1 MCACGSNKKRNNLKI
16 NTGQPSQVTPP
27 KPPVNLVP
35 SSNRRLN
42 KIYR

>member
-1 MCACGSNKKRNNLKI
+1 MCACGNNKKRNTPKI
-16 NTGQPSQVTPP
+16 VPSQQVQQPP